1 MKGVSADN
9 LSCLTFIFDLQY
21 LTPDIQAG
29 QSGYNVRMKRKTINN
44 LRVGVI
50 GAGYLGKFHAEKYA
64 AMKKVDLVA
73 VVDIDHSRA
82 AKVAKQY
89 GAVAY
94 SRLEEIYSK
103 VDAVSVVVPTSQH
116 HTIAKKLLMQG
127 IDLLLEKPI
136 TVTVPEASD
145 IIRIAQKKKCILQV
159 GHLER
164 FNAAWRAVD
173 TALDKPRFIE
183 AHRLGPFQ
191 SRGTDVDVILDLMIH
206 DIDIVLKYVPSP
218 IKRIDSVGVPVLSP
232 NVDIANVRL
241 HFQCGAV
248 ANLTASRVS
257 GKRTRKIRF
266 FQPDVYVSVDYDTGK
281 AQIFKK
287 ISIKGSQY
295 PEIVGEENT
304 IEQTDS
310 LQAELES
317 FIECVKTR
325 RPPEVGG
332 IEGKK
337 ALQVAQRILRKM
349 RMP

>member
-1 MKGVSADN
+1 MKSKP
-9 LSCLTFIFDLQY
+9 FD
-21 LTPDIQAG
+21 
-29 QSGYNVRMKRKTINN
+29 K
-44 LRVGVI
+44 LRVGVV
-50 GAGYLGKFHAEKYA
+50 GAGYLGEFHAQKYA
-64 AMKKVDLVA
+64 AMKNVDLVA
-73 VVDIDHSRA
+73 VVDIDHNRA
-82 AKVAKQY
+82 VKVSKQH
-89 GAVAY
+89 GAIAY

-103 VDAVSVVVPTSQH
+103 VDAVSVVVPTSRH
-116 HTIAKKLLMQG
+116 HAISKKLLAHG

-145 IIRIAQKKKCILQV
+145 LIRIADKNGCILQV

-164 FNAAWRAVD
+164 FNAAWQAVD
-173 TALDKPRFIE
+173 SALDRPRFIE

-218 IKRIDSVGVPVLSP
+218 IKRIDSVGVPVLSS

-241 HFQCGAV
+241 HFQCGSV

-257 GKRTRKIRF
+257 GKKTRKIRF
-266 FQPDVYVSVDYDTGK
+266 FQPDVYVSVDYNTGK
-281 AQIFKK
+281 SQIFRK
-287 ISIKGSQY
+287 ISKRSSQN
-295 PEIVGEENT
+295 PEIVLEENE
-304 IEQTDS
+304 IKHADA

-325 RPPEVGG
+325 RPPEVSGV
-332 IEGKK
+332 EGKK

-349 RMP
+349 RMT